1 MGFLVSPGVEVK
13 EVDLTD
19 IIPAQSTSIGGFAG
33 YFRWGPIG
41 ELVTVS
47 SEKDLARIFGAPST
61 ENATLE
67 RSFLQAAGF
76 LKYSNNLKVSRA
88 NATGSLNA
96 YSSFADDSP
105 AGEYTISTV
114 NDLETNQS
122 ALNTAGVH
130 IVARYAGALGNSLK
144 VHVVNADNYSD
155 QPSTVQSVLQ
165 FTPAT
170 TEWAENLTGGTAVND
185 EVSIVVVDEDGEFTG
200 VKGEILEVH
209 EGLSIGRNA
218 KNQFGESN
226 YWADFVNTNSSLI
239 FGVKDTDPITGDP
252 EITASSTDLGAIS
265 WLGDDS
271 PGATYLSLGGGQD
284 ATSFD
289 SSTVSTALDLFEDSE
304 TVDVN
309 LLFAYEDGDNVV
321 DSRLKTIVDTRR
333 DCVGFI
339 SAPISVKDQTSD
351 ASKKSTVTTKFDA
364 IGSSSY
370 LVFDST
376 PAYVYNKYRDA
387 YAWVSLSG
395 HIAGLCASTDDV
407 ADPWFSPAG
416 LNRGQL
422 QGIVRLAYN
431 PKQADRDELY
441 QKRINP
447 VLTLP
452 GQGTVLFGDK
462 TALTK
467 PSAFDRINVR
477 RLFITIEKAIATAS
491 KFQLFELND
500 TFTRSTFRNAIEPFL
515 RDVQGR
521 RGITDFRVVCD
532 ESNNTAEVID
542 GNRFVADIYIKPTRS
557 INFVTLNFVATRTGT
572 AFEELVGR

>member
-13 EVDLTD
+13 EIDLSD

-33 YFRWGPIG
+33 FFRWGPIG

-88 NATGSLNA
+88 NATGSFNA
-96 YSSFADDSP
+96 VSDYNASP
-105 AGEYTISTV
+105 AEEFAISSVTE
-114 NDLETNQS
+114 LETNQA
-122 ALNTAGVH
+122 ALNTAGAH
-130 IVARYAGALGNSLK
+130 IVARYAGALGNTLQ
-144 VHVVNADNYSD
+144 VHVVNASNYSA
-155 QPSTVQSVLQ
+155 QPASVKAALQ
-165 FTPAT
+165 FTPST
-170 TEWAENLTGGTAVND
+170 TDWADALTGGTAVND
-185 EVSIVVVDEDGEFTG
+185 EVSIVIVDEGGEFTG
-200 VKGEILEVH
+200 SAGEILEVH

-239 FGVKDTDPITGDP
+239 FGVKDTARDA
-252 EITASSTDLGAIS
+252 EITATSTDQGAIS
-265 WLGDDS
+265 WLSGGTD
-271 PGATYLSLGGGQD
+271 LSLDGGAD
-284 ATSFD
+284 ASSFA

-309 LLFAYEDGDNVV
+309 LLFAYEDGDDVV

-339 SAPISVKDQTSD
+339 SAPIAVKDQTSD
-351 ASKKSTVTTKFDA
+351 SAKKSAVTTKFDA

-441 QKRINP
+441 QKRVNP

-532 ESNNTAEVID
+532 ESNNTGEVID

>member
-1 MGFLVSPGVEVK
+1 MGFLVSPGVEIK
-13 EVDLTD
+13 EIDLSD

-33 YFRWGPIG
+33 FFRWGPIG

-88 NATGSLNA
+88 NASGSFNA
-96 YSSFADDSP
+96 ISDYDASP
-105 AGEYTISTV
+105 AEEFTISSVTE
-114 NDLETNQS
+114 LESNQA
-122 ALNTAGVH
+122 ALNTAGAH
-130 IVARYAGALGNSLK
+130 IVARYAGALGNTLK
-144 VHVVNADNYSD
+144 VHVVNASNYSA
-155 QPSTVQSVLQ
+155 QPSSVKAALQ

-170 TEWAENLTGGTAVND
+170 TDWADALTGGTAVND
-185 EVSIVVVDEDGEFTG
+185 EVSIVVVDEDGEVTG
-200 VKGEILEVH
+200 AAGEILEVH

-239 FGVKDTDPITGDP
+239 FGVKNTATDA
-252 EITASSTDLGAIS
+252 EITAATTDLGAIS
-265 WLGDDS
+265 WLSGGTD
-271 PGATYLSLGGGQD
+271 LSLAGGAD
-284 ATSFD
+284 ATVFA

-309 LLFAYEDGDNVV
+309 LLFAYEDGDDTV

-339 SAPISVKDQTSD
+339 SAPLTVKDQTSD
-351 ASKKSTVTTKFDA
+351 AAKKSEVTTKFDA

-441 QKRINP
+441 QKRVNP

-532 ESNNTAEVID
+532 ESNNTGEVID

>member
-13 EVDLTD
+13 EIDLTD

-88 NATGSLNA
+88 NANGSFNA
-96 YSSFADDSP
+96 VSDYDASP
-105 AGEYTISTV
+105 AEEFAISSVTE
-114 NDLETNQS
+114 LETNQA
-122 ALNTAGVH
+122 ALNTAGAH

-144 VHVVNADNYSD
+144 VHVVNASNYVSQD
-155 QPSTVQSVLQ
+155 ASVKAALQ

-170 TEWAENLTGGTAVND
+170 TDWADALTGGTAVND

-200 VKGEILEVH
+200 SAGEILEVH

-239 FGVKDTDPITGDP
+239 FGVKDTNYDGSPSTGDP
-252 EITASSTDLGAIS
+252 EITAATTNLGAIS
-265 WLGDDS
+265 WLNAGT
-271 PGATYLSLGGGQD
+271 ALSLAGGAD
-284 ATSFD
+284 ASSFA

-309 LLFAYEDGDNVV
+309 LLFAYEDGDDTV

-339 SAPISVKDQTSD
+339 SAPITVKDQTSD
-351 ASKKSTVTTKFDA
+351 ATKKSTVTTKFDA

-441 QKRINP
+441 QKRVNP

-532 ESNNTAEVID
+532 ESNNTGEVID

>member
-1 MGFLVSPGVEVK
+1 MGFLVSPGVEIK
-13 EVDLTD
+13 EIDLSD

-33 YFRWGPIG
+33 FFRWGPIG

-88 NATGSLNA
+88 NASGSFNA
-96 YSSFADDSP
+96 ISDYDASP
-105 AGEYTISTV
+105 AEEFTISSVTE
-114 NDLETNQS
+114 LESNQA
-122 ALNTAGVH
+122 ALNTAGAH
-130 IVARYAGALGNSLK
+130 IVARYAGALGNTLK
-144 VHVVNADNYSD
+144 VHVVNASNYSA
-155 QPSTVQSVLQ
+155 QPSSVKAALQ

-170 TEWAENLTGGTAVND
+170 TDWADALTGGTAVND

-200 VKGEILEVH
+200 SAGEILEVH

-239 FGVKDTDPITGDP
+239 FGVKNTATDA
-252 EITASSTDLGAIS
+252 EITAATTDLGAIS
-265 WLGDDS
+265 WLSGGTD
-271 PGATYLSLGGGQD
+271 LSLAGGAD
-284 ATSFD
+284 ATVFA

-309 LLFAYEDGDNVV
+309 LLFAYEDGDDTV

-339 SAPISVKDQTSD
+339 SAPITVKDQTSD
-351 ASKKSTVTTKFDA
+351 AAKKSEVTTKFDA

-441 QKRINP
+441 QKRVNP

-532 ESNNTAEVID
+532 ESNNTGEVID

>member
-13 EVDLTD
+13 ETDLTD
-19 IIPAQSTSIGGFAG
+19 IIPAQSTSIGGYAG

-41 ELVTVS
+41 ELVTVG

-67 RSFLQAAGF
+67 RSFLEAASF

-96 YSSFADDSP
+96 YSGFADDSP
-105 AGEYTISTV
+105 GGEYTISSVT
-114 NDLETNQS
+114 DIESNQS

-130 IVARYAGALGNSLK
+130 IVARYAGALGNSIK
-144 VHVVNADNYSD
+144 VHVINASNYSD
-155 QPSTVQSVLQ
+155 QPSTIQSVLQ

-170 TEWAENLTGGTAVND
+170 TEWAEALTGGTAVND
-185 EVSIVVVDEDGEFTG
+185 EVTVVVVDEDGEFTG
-200 VKGEILEVH
+200 VKGEVLEVH

-239 FGVKDTDPITGDP
+239 FGVKNTTTDP
-252 EITASSTDLGAIS
+252 EISASSTDLGAIS

-284 ATSFD
+284 ATSFS

-309 LLFAYEDGDNVV
+309 LLFAFEDGDDVA
-321 DSRLKTIVDTRR
+321 DTRLKTIVDTRR

-339 SAPISVKDQTSD
+339 SAPLSVKDQTSD
-351 ASKKSTVTTKFDA
+351 STRKSTVTSKFDA

-376 PAYVYNKYRDA
+376 PAYVYNKYRDSFA
-387 YAWVSLSG
+387 FIQLHG
-395 HIAGLCASTDDV
+395 HIAGLCAATDDL

-416 LNRGQL
+416 FNRGQL
-422 QGIVRLAYN
+422 RGITRLAYN
-431 PKQADRDELY
+431 PKQADRDDLY

-500 TFTRSTFRNAIEPFL
+500 TFTRSTFRNAVEPFL

-542 GNRFVADIYIKPTRS
+542 GNRFVADIYIKPARS
-557 INFVTLNFVATRTGT
+557 INFVTLNFIATRTGT

>member
-13 EVDLTD
+13 EIDLSD

-88 NATGSLNA
+88 NATGSFNA
-96 YSSFADDSP
+96 ISDFANDSP
-105 AGEYTISTV
+105 AEEFAISTV
-114 NDLETNQS
+114 TELDANQS
-122 ALNTAGVH
+122 ALNAAGTH
-130 IVARYAGALGNSLK
+130 IVARYAGALGNSLQ
-144 VHVVNADNYSD
+144 VYVVNASNFSS
-155 QPSTVQSVLQ
+155 QPSAVTDALQ

-170 TEWAENLTGGTAVND
+170 TEWADALTGGTAVND
-185 EVSIVVVDEDGEFTG
+185 EVSIVIVDEDGEFTG
-200 VKGEILEVH
+200 VKGEVLEVH

-239 FGVKDTDPITGDP
+239 FGVKNTATDA
-252 EITASSTDLGAIS
+252 EITAATTDLGAIS
-265 WLGDDS
+265 WLNG
-271 PGATYLSLGGGQD
+271 GTALSLGGGAD
-284 ATSFD
+284 AASF
-289 SSTVSTALDLFEDSE
+289 SSATVSTALDLFEDSE

-309 LLFAYEDGDNVV
+309 LLFAYEDGDDVV
-321 DSRLKTIVDTRR
+321 DSRLKTIVDARR

-351 ASKKSTVTTKFDA
+351 SSKKTTVTTKFDA

-441 QKRINP
+441 QKRVNP

-532 ESNNTAEVID
+532 ESNNTGQVID
-542 GNRFVADIYIKPTRS
+542 GNRFVADIYIKPARS
-557 INFVTLNFVATRTGT
+557 INFVTLNFIATRTGT

>member
-13 EVDLTD
+13 EIDLTD

-88 NATGSLNA
+88 NASGSFNA
-96 YSSFADDSP
+96 ISDYDASP
-105 AGEYTISTV
+105 AEEFTISTV
-114 NDLETNQS
+114 TELETNRS
-122 ALNTAGVH
+122 ALNTAGAH

-144 VHVVNADNYSD
+144 VHVVNASNYSA
-155 QPSTVQSVLQ
+155 QPATVKGALQ

-170 TEWAENLTGGTAVND
+170 TDWADALTGGTAVND

-200 VKGEILEVH
+200 VAGEILEVH

-239 FGVKDTDPITGDP
+239 FGVKNTSTDP
-252 EITASSTDLGAIS
+252 EITASTTDLGAIT
-265 WLGDDS
+265 WLNSGTD
-271 PGATYLSLGGGQD
+271 LSLAGGAD
-284 ATSFD
+284 ATVFS

-309 LLFAYEDGDNVV
+309 LLFAYEDGDDVV
-321 DSRLKTIVDTRR
+321 DARLKTIVDTRR

-351 ASKKSTVTTKFDA
+351 SAKKSTVTTKFDA

-441 QKRINP
+441 QKRVNP

-532 ESNNTAEVID
+532 ESNTTGEVID